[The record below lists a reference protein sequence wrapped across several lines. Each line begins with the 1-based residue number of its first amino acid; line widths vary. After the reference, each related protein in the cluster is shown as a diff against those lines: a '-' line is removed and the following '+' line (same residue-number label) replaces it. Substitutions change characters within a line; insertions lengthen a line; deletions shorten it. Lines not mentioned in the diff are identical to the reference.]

1 VLSGLLHQLSI
12 GLKTTGNR
20 MRRERTEAIN
30 AEKALCPGQI
40 TSNIIQW
47 TTLVARRTRDAQHA
61 FPGGKKTYCKTQKN
75 SPMHSAKYA
84 HHYLSMHICTRIYIY
99 IIIYIYVYMRFC
111 LHKDYKW
118 NLRFHVLRT
127 IRDMTK
133 MVKDLQ
139 KGAKFQAP

>member
-1 VLSGLLHQLSI
+1 
-12 GLKTTGNR
+12 
-20 MRRERTEAIN
+20 MY
-30 AEKALCPGQI
+30 
-40 TSNIIQW
+40 
-47 TTLVARRTRDAQHA
+47 
-61 FPGGKKTYCKTQKN
+61 TYI
-75 SPMHSAKYA
+75 H
-84 HHYLSMHICTRIYIY
+84 IY
-99 IIIYIYVYMRFC
+99 IIIYIYIYVYMRFC